1 MASLGF
7 HKAETFAAVLEHWD
21 EKGTLGD
28 LLARFPIPLISAYAT
43 RPCSS
48 RIFRRTRKPGAAGP
62 LGHMFRKHRGRFM
75 VPTSCT
81 SSMDRPNMP
90 YTPLEIAQIGKAYL
104 QRLGFTFRTAC
115 HPGRCRDSRLPAQPA
130 DASEPERVLLRYSIV
145 KREAASR
152 RTLRQETEIGPAVS
166 ALTAVRYQPPR
177 FRSTALSL
185 LGLSGRLDRVS
196 ACCSIAVRVTVDAAS
211 AATSIRLSVAVV
223 VVFVR
228 PFGVVGRDR
237 ARLAWS
243 TERLSGSPG
252 LCRARTD
259 LMLEQSAQRPAFLRA
274 AGCFFLVDIIP
285 YFVIHTRDAFTGR
298 TIRG

>member
-48 RIFRRTRKPGAAGP
+48 RIFRRTTKPGAAGP
-62 LGHMFRKHRGRFM
+62 LGHMFKKHRGRFM

-185 LGLSGRLDRVS
+185 LGLSGRLDRVFGLLFD
-196 ACCSIAVRVTVDAAS
+196 CCPRDGRRGFGRHIYP
-211 AATSIRLSVAVV
+211 SIRRGRRR
-223 VVFVR
+223 VR
-228 PFGVVGRDR
+228 
-237 ARLAWS
+237 AS
-243 TERLSGSPG
+243 
-252 LCRARTD
+252 
-259 LMLEQSAQRPAFLRA
+259 LR
-274 AGCFFLVDIIP
+274 
-285 YFVIHTRDAFTGR
+285 RSR
-298 TIRG
+298 